1 MIKYVY
7 VFMAARCF
15 TESEVAPK
23 AVYVI
28 KLVVSLMLLHLSR
41 SLLLYKQS
49 TIVKFSLVAKRCF
62 CCFCTSIKLN
72 KKTELIYAILM
83 RFLFDMFHIFL
94 IWIVIFH
101 MEFLII
107 ELLSSTRYP
116 LKMMKC
122 NFIYNLYLEFLLQLS
137 LIRKTL

>member
-1 MIKYVY
+1 MY

-72 KKTELIYAILM
+72 KKNRIDICNINE
-83 RFLFDMFHIFL
+83 IF
-94 IWIVIFH
+94 IRHVSYISYMDCNFSYGI
-101 MEFLII
+101 
-107 ELLSSTRYP
+107 SNYP

-137 LIRKTL
+137 LIRKTLWKSITESM

>member
-1 MIKYVY
+1 
-7 VFMAARCF
+7 MAARCF

-28 KLVVSLMLLHLSR
+28 KLVVPLMLLHLSR

-72 KKTELIYAILM
+72 KKNRIDICNINE
-83 RFLFDMFHIFL
+83 IF
-94 IWIVIFH
+94 IRHVSYISHVK
-101 MEFLII
+101 FLII

-137 LIRKTL
+137 LIRKTLWKSINESM